1 MGIFTIAISSGIV
14 YNELTVVKSANL
26 WYAIPRSQPPLTVYS
41 REVDS
46 LPQENE
52 RKSVLDELLIGTF
65 NQSMDA
71 KGRLSFPAKLREAL
85 GERFIITKGI
95 DGCLFVYSLENFE
108 RKAEKIQALPMA
120 KARALQRSF
129 MAWACEVEPD
139 KQGRILVAQS
149 LREAAGLDKEIVV
162 AGVCDR
168 CEIWDKQRWN
178 EINSDSELAADLE
191 GLDF

>member
-1 MGIFTIAISSGIV
+1 MPEGK
-14 YNELTVVKSANL
+14 E
-26 WYAIPRSQPPLTVYS
+26 RS
-41 REVDS
+41 
-46 LPQENE
+46 
-52 RKSVLDELLIGTF
+52 SVLDTMLIGTF
-65 NQSMDA
+65 NQTMDV

-85 GERFIITKGI
+85 GERFIVTKGI
-95 DGCLFVYSLENFE
+95 DGCLFVYSVENFE
-108 RKAEKIQALPMA
+108 KKAEKIKSLPMA

-149 LREAAGLDKEIVV
+149 LREAAGLENQIVV

-178 EINSDSELAADLE
+178 EINSRSENELANDLE

>member
-1 MGIFTIAISSGIV
+1 MYSGEKCEKVVRSAKIIAKFTQNSISALFSNG
-14 YNELTVVKSANL
+14 
-26 WYAIPRSQPPLTVYS
+26 
-41 REVDS
+41 EVDS

-52 RKSVLDELLIGTF
+52 RKSVLNSMLTGTF
-65 NQSMDA
+65 NQTMDV

-85 GERFIITKGI
+85 GERFIVTKGI
-95 DGCLFVYSLENFE
+95 DGCLFVYSIENFE
-108 RKAEKIQALPMA
+108 KKAEKIQSLPLA

-168 CEIWDKQRWN
+168 CEIWDKQRWI
-178 EINSDSELAADLE
+178 EINERSESELAEDLE

>member
-1 MGIFTIAISSGIV
+1 MIQPKPIRTTI
-14 YNELTVVKSANL
+14 LQL
-26 WYAIPRSQPPLTVYS
+26 
-41 REVDS
+41 EVNS

-52 RKSVLDELLIGTF
+52 RSSVLDGMLIGTF
-65 NQSMDA
+65 NQTMDA

-85 GERFIITKGI
+85 GERFIVTKGI
-95 DGCLFVYSLENFE
+95 DGCLFVYSVENFE
-108 RKAEKIQALPMA
+108 KKAEKIKALPLA

-149 LREAAGLDKEIVV
+149 LRETAGLEKEIVV

-178 EINSDSELAADLE
+178 DINSDSELVSDLE

>member
-1 MGIFTIAISSGIV
+1 MLKTT
-14 YNELTVVKSANL
+14 NCNK
-26 WYAIPRSQPPLTVYS
+26 
-41 REVDS
+41 EVDS

-162 AGVCDR
+162 AGGCDR

-178 EINSDSELAADLE
+178 EFNEHSESEIAGDLE